1 VTRQAQQRAL
11 LIALAINGA
20 YLVVEVV
27 GGVVFNSLALLADAG
42 HMLSDVGALAIALI
56 AHRLME
62 RPATARHTYGLQ
74 RAEVVGGF
82 FSAVSLAIVVMW
94 IIFEAIGRLRQPEEV
109 AGGGLLVVA
118 AIGLVVNVFSAVML
132 ARSRGNSLNMQAA
145 FVHMAAD
152 AAGSVAVIV
161 AAAGVL
167 IWELTWVDPVASIF
181 IGVLILWAAAGLIKN
196 TLHVLL
202 EGSPRGMDAVEVER
216 SMSAF
221 EGVDGVHHLHLWNLA
236 SDVPALS
243 AHVVLE
249 GELDLHAAQERG
261 DRIKRMLA
269 RRFGIEHATLE
280 LECHACEPQ
289 AQGAGRNV

>member
-1 VTRQAQQRAL
+1 M
-11 LIALAINGA
+11 IALAVNGV

-27 GGVVFNSLALLADAG
+27 GGLVFNSLALLADAG

-82 FSAVSLAIVVMW
+82 FSAVSLAIVVVW
-94 IIFEAIGRLRQPEEV
+94 ILVEAIARLSHPEDV
-109 AGGGLLVVA
+109 AGEGLLAVA
-118 AIGLVVNVFSAVML
+118 GIGLIVNVLSAAML
-132 ARSRGNSLNMQAA
+132 ARSRGSSLNMQAA
-145 FVHMAAD
+145 FLHMAAD
-152 AAGSVAVIV
+152 AAGSVAVIA

-167 IWELTWVDPVASIF
+167 IWGVTWVDPVASIL

-196 TLHVLL
+196 TIHVLL

-216 SMSAF
+216 SMREF
-221 EGVDGVHHLHLWNLA
+221 QGVEGVHHLHLWNLA

-243 AHVVLE
+243 AHIVLE
-249 GELDLHAAQERG
+249 GELDLHEAQERG
-261 DRIKRMLA
+261 DRIKTMLA
-269 RRFGIEHATLE
+269 QRFGIDHATLE
-280 LECHACEPQ
+280 LECHVCEPQ
-289 AQGAGRNV
+289 TQHAGRNV

>member
-1 VTRQAQQRAL
+1 VTRHAQQKAL
-11 LIALAINGA
+11 LIAIVINGA
-20 YLVVEVV
+20 YLVVEIA
-27 GGVVFNSLALLADAG
+27 GGVIFNSLALLADAG

-56 AHRLME
+56 AHRLMA

-82 FSAVSLAIVVMW
+82 FSAVSLTIVVVW
-94 IIFEAIGRLRQPEEV
+94 IVVEALGRLRHPEDV
-109 AGGGLLVVA
+109 AGGGLLAVA
-118 AIGLVVNVFSAVML
+118 GIGLIVNVLSAAML
-132 ARSRGNSLNMQAA
+132 ARSKGSSLNMQAA
-145 FVHMAAD
+145 FLHMAAD

-161 AAAGVL
+161 AAMGVI
-167 IWELTWVDPVASIF
+167 IWGVTWVDPVASIL
-181 IGVLILWAAAGLIKN
+181 IGALILWAAAKVIKN

-202 EGSPRGMDAVEVER
+202 EGSPRGMDAEEVER
-216 SMSAF
+216 SMRQF

-249 GELDLHAAQERG
+249 GEVDLHDAQQRG
-261 DRIKRMLA
+261 DRIKTMLA
-269 RRFGIEHATLE
+269 QRFGIEHATLE

-289 AQGAGRNV
+289 TQGAGRNV

>member
-1 VTRQAQQRAL
+1 MTRHGQQRAL
-11 LIALAINGA
+11 LIAIVINGA
-20 YLVVEVV
+20 YLVVEVA
-27 GGVVFNSLALLADAG
+27 GGVIFNSLALLADAG

-56 AHRLME
+56 AHRLMA

-82 FSAVSLAIVVMW
+82 FSAVSLAIVVVW
-94 IIFEAIGRLRQPEEV
+94 IVVEALGRLRHPEDV
-109 AGGGLLVVA
+109 AGGGLLAVA
-118 AIGLVVNVFSAVML
+118 GIGLIVNILSAAML
-132 ARSRGNSLNMQAA
+132 ARSKGSSLNMQAA
-145 FVHMAAD
+145 FLHMAAD

-161 AAAGVL
+161 AAMGVI
-167 IWELTWVDPVASIF
+167 IWGVTWVDPVASIL
-181 IGVLILWAAAGLIKN
+181 IGALILWAAAKVIKN

-202 EGSPRGMDAVEVER
+202 EGSPRGMDAEEVER
-216 SMSAF
+216 SMRQF

-249 GELDLHAAQERG
+249 GELDLHDAQQRG
-261 DRIKRMLA
+261 DRIKTMLVQ
-269 RRFGIEHATLE
+269 RFGIEHATLE

-289 AQGAGRNV
+289 TQGAGRNV

>member
-1 VTRQAQQRAL
+1 MIRRAQQRAL
-11 LIALAINGA
+11 LTALAINGV
-20 YLVVEVV
+20 YLVVEVA
-27 GGVVFNSLALLADAG
+27 GGLSFNSLALLADAG

-82 FSAVSLAIVVMW
+82 LSAVSLAIVVVW
-94 IIFEAIGRLRQPEEV
+94 IIFEAIGRLRQPEDV

-118 AIGLVVNVFSAVML
+118 AIGLIVNVLSAALL
-132 ARSRGNSLNMQAA
+132 ARSRGSSLNMQAA

-152 AAGSVAVIV
+152 AAGSVAVI
-161 AAAGVL
+161 AAATGVL
-167 IWELTWVDPVASIF
+167 IWGVTWVDPVASIL
-181 IGVLILWAAAGLIKN
+181 IGVLILWAAAGLIKS
-196 TLHVLL
+196 TLQVLL

-216 SMSAF
+216 SMREF
-221 EGVDGVHHLHLWNLA
+221 KGVDGVHHLHLWNLA

-249 GELDLHAAQERG
+249 GELDLHEAQERG
-261 DRIKRMLA
+261 ERIKKMLA
-269 RRFGIEHATLE
+269 QRFGIEHATLE

-289 AQGAGRNV
+289 TEVAGRNV

>member
-1 VTRQAQQRAL
+1 MTRHGQQRAL
-11 LIALAINGA
+11 LIAIVINGA
-20 YLVVEVV
+20 YLVVEVA
-27 GGVVFNSLALLADAG
+27 GGVIFNSLALLADAG

-56 AHRLME
+56 AHRLMA

-82 FSAVSLAIVVMW
+82 FSAVSLAIVVVW
-94 IIFEAIGRLRQPEEV
+94 IVVEALGRLRHPEDV
-109 AGGGLLVVA
+109 AGGGLLAVA
-118 AIGLVVNVFSAVML
+118 GIGLIVNILSAAML
-132 ARSRGNSLNMQAA
+132 ARSKGSSLNMQAA
-145 FVHMAAD
+145 FLHMAAD

-161 AAAGVL
+161 AAMGVI
-167 IWELTWVDPVASIF
+167 IWGVTWVDPVASIL
-181 IGVLILWAAAGLIKN
+181 IGALILWAAAKVIKN

-202 EGSPRGMDAVEVER
+202 EGSPRGMDAEEVER
-216 SMSAF
+216 SMRQF

-249 GELDLHAAQERG
+249 GELDLHDAQQRG
-261 DRIKRMLA
+261 DRIKTMLA
-269 RRFGIEHATLE
+269 QRFGIEHATLE

-289 AQGAGRNV
+289 TQGAGRNV

>member
-1 VTRQAQQRAL
+1 MTRHAQQRAL
-11 LIALAINGA
+11 LIAIVINGA
-20 YLVVEVV
+20 YLVVEIA
-27 GGVVFNSLALLADAG
+27 GGVIFNSLALLADAG

-56 AHRLME
+56 AHRLMA

-82 FSAVSLAIVVMW
+82 FSAVSLTIVVVW
-94 IIFEAIGRLRQPEEV
+94 IVVEALGRLRHPEDV
-109 AGGGLLVVA
+109 AGGGLLAVA
-118 AIGLVVNVFSAVML
+118 GIGLIVNVLSAAML
-132 ARSRGNSLNMQAA
+132 ARSKGSSLNMQAA
-145 FVHMAAD
+145 FLHMAAD

-161 AAAGVL
+161 AAMGVI
-167 IWELTWVDPVASIF
+167 IWGVTWVDPVASIL
-181 IGVLILWAAAGLIKN
+181 IGALILWAAAKVIKN

-202 EGSPRGMDAVEVER
+202 EGSPRGMDAEEVER
-216 SMSAF
+216 SMRQF

-249 GELDLHAAQERG
+249 GEVDLHDAQQRG
-261 DRIKRMLA
+261 DRIKTMLA
-269 RRFGIEHATLE
+269 QRFGIEHATLE

-289 AQGAGRNV
+289 TQGAGRNV

>member
-1 VTRQAQQRAL
+1 L
-11 LIALAINGA
+11 LIAIVINGA
-20 YLVVEVV
+20 YLVVEIA
-27 GGVVFNSLALLADAG
+27 GGVIFNSLALLADAG

-56 AHRLME
+56 AHRLMA

-82 FSAVSLAIVVMW
+82 FSAVSLTIVVVW
-94 IIFEAIGRLRQPEEV
+94 IVVEALGRLRHPEDV
-109 AGGGLLVVA
+109 AGGGLLAVA
-118 AIGLVVNVFSAVML
+118 GIGLIVNVLSAAML
-132 ARSRGNSLNMQAA
+132 ARSKGSSLNMQAA
-145 FVHMAAD
+145 FLHMAAD

-161 AAAGVL
+161 AAMGVI
-167 IWELTWVDPVASIF
+167 IWGVTWVDPVASIL
-181 IGVLILWAAAGLIKN
+181 IGALILWAAAKVIKN

-202 EGSPRGMDAVEVER
+202 EGSPRGMDAEEVER
-216 SMSAF
+216 SMRQF

-249 GELDLHAAQERG
+249 GEVDLHDAQQRG
-261 DRIKRMLA
+261 DRIKTMLA
-269 RRFGIEHATLE
+269 QRFGIEHATLE

-289 AQGAGRNV
+289 TQGAGRNV

>member
-1 VTRQAQQRAL
+1 VTRRAQQRAL
-11 LIALAINGA
+11 LTALAINGV

-27 GGVVFNSLALLADAG
+27 GGLVFNSLALLADAG

-82 FSAVSLAIVVMW
+82 LSAVSLAIVVVW
-94 IIFEAIGRLRQPEEV
+94 IIFEAIGRLRQPEDV

-118 AIGLVVNVFSAVML
+118 AIGLMVNVLSAALL
-132 ARSRGNSLNMQAA
+132 ARSRGSSLNMQAA

-152 AAGSVAVIV
+152 AAGSVAVI
-161 AAAGVL
+161 AAATGVL
-167 IWELTWVDPVASIF
+167 IWGVTWVDPVASIL
-181 IGVLILWAAAGLIKN
+181 IGVLILWAAAGLIKS
-196 TLHVLL
+196 TLQVLL

-216 SMSAF
+216 SMRDF
-221 EGVDGVHHLHLWNLA
+221 KGVDGVHHLHLWNLA

-249 GELDLHAAQERG
+249 GELDLHQAQERG
-261 DRIKRMLA
+261 DRIKNMLA
-269 RRFGIEHATLE
+269 QRFGIEHATLE

-289 AQGAGRNV
+289 TEAAGRNV

>member
-1 VTRQAQQRAL
+1 M
-11 LIALAINGA
+11 LIAIVINGV
-20 YLVVEVV
+20 YLVVEVA
-27 GGVVFNSLALLADAG
+27 GGVIFNSLALLADAG

-56 AHRLME
+56 AHRLMA

-82 FSAVSLAIVVMW
+82 FSAVSLAIVVVW
-94 IIFEAIGRLRQPEEV
+94 IVVEALGRLRHPEDV
-109 AGGGLLVVA
+109 AGGGLLAVA
-118 AIGLVVNVFSAVML
+118 GIGLIVNVLSAAML
-132 ARSRGNSLNMQAA
+132 ARSKGSSLNMQAA
-145 FVHMAAD
+145 FLHMAAD

-161 AAAGVL
+161 AAMGVI
-167 IWELTWVDPVASIF
+167 IWGVTWVDPAASIL
-181 IGVLILWAAAGLIKN
+181 IGALILWAAAKVIKN

-202 EGSPRGMDAVEVER
+202 EGSPRGMDAEEVER
-216 SMSAF
+216 SMRQF

-249 GELDLHAAQERG
+249 GELDLHDAQQRG
-261 DRIKRMLA
+261 DRIKTMLA
-269 RRFGIEHATLE
+269 QRFGIEHATLE

-289 AQGAGRNV
+289 TQGAGRNV